1 MVKKNYFYSKKRSK
15 KFFNSPNFIEIVP
28 SKNPKHGKKLYY
40 ERKKQYEKQKI
51 PVKYIAMGV
60 IFVLSITGVVLLA
73 IFLPDS
79 PIGHGDNLFIEDGD
93 SALIHY
99 KLWIDGSE
107 RDGIIDIDEDP
118 EQENTLDFDVVKG
131 ATING
136 FYYEMLDLEIGE
148 ISRFR
153 IEPNVD
159 LNGDG
164 IDDLTDEEVL
174 GYGNQGHALFNMSI
188 YYWIQVIN
196 ITKSEETAP
205 ASANFAIQ
213 VDNISENYLYCS
225 FKKLFSFE
233 FLENY

>member
-1 MVKKNYFYSKKRSK
+1 MRQKKRSK

-40 ERKKQYEKQKI
+40 ERKKQYEKQKL